1 MVVKTQSNGREV
13 TGLYIGAA
21 NAKRHFSQRSSAI
34 DLRLG
39 ELQIQ
44 CSLPANFWGDVPE
57 IHDPRLSEWLQ
68 FKVLHGQTRRAPVSL
83 AMVPCGLNSFMLRA
97 VSADEQVDD
106 TAMNY
111 PLAVLPRPA

>member
-1 MVVKTQSNGREV
+1 MVVKTQSNGRGV

-21 NAKRHFSQRSSAI
+21 NAQRHFPRRFSAI

-57 IHDPRLSEWLQ
+57 IRDPRLCEWLE
-68 FKVLHGQTRRAPVSL
+68 FKVSHGQSRRTPVSL
-83 AMVPCGLNSFMLRA
+83 AMVPCGTNSFMLRP
-97 VSADEQVDD
+97 VRADEPADE

-111 PLAVLPRPA
+111 PLEDLPRPA